1 VEFILEKIAAEY
13 PAIFGNR
20 HKRKMMTKRIVVGM
34 SGASGIIYGV
44 KLLRRLKEVDC
55 ETHLIISEAGK
66 LNIKIETD
74 HTPDEVAEMADFV
87 YEHKNVAA
95 ALASGSFLT
104 DGMVVVPCTIKTLS
118 GIANSYTENLL
129 VRAADVTL
137 KEKRKL
143 ILVVRETPLH
153 KGHLR
158 LMTQAA
164 DMGAHILPPV
174 PSFYHMPKTID
185 DIIDQTIG
193 KIFDYMG
200 IEHDLFRRWDGNTAD
215 DPGGSGQHSKL
226 SFIKKA

>member
-1 VEFILEKIAAEY
+1 M
-13 PAIFGNR
+13 P
-20 HKRKMMTKRIVVGM
+20 KRLVVGI
-34 SGASGIIYGV
+34 SGASGVTYGV
-44 KLLRRLKEVDC
+44 RLLSVLKDTDY
-55 ETHLIISEAGK
+55 ETHLIISKSGE

-74 HTPDEVAEMADFV
+74 YDPADVKALADYV
-87 YEHKNVAA
+87 YDHKNMAA
-95 ALASGSFLT
+95 SLASGSFLT
-104 DGMVVVPCTIKTLS
+104 AGMVVVPCTIKTLS
-118 GIANSYTENLL
+118 GIANSYNENLL

-143 ILVVRETPLH
+143 VLVVRETPLH

-158 LMTQAA
+158 LMTMAA

-200 IEHDLFRRWDGNTAD
+200 IEHDLFRRWGD
-215 DPGGSGQHSKL
+215 DSKNSEKNDSPL
-226 SFIKKA
+226 KAV